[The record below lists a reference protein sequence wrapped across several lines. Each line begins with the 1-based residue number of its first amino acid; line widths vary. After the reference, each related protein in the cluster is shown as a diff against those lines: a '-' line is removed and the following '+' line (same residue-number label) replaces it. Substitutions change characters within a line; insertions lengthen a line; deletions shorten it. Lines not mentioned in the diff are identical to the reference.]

1 MRRLQHTFV
10 TLLTSATLLS
20 LTGCGFSQWH
30 THSDNADKALQ
41 GQAPDRLAV
50 AEKELK
56 IAVEMAWKDRVPE
69 KEIVGVYAKLGDIM
83 MEQKKYADAPLYL
96 IRTLQ
101 FNNEMKT
108 DPDTNIAQLRKLV
121 TAYEKSR
128 DYEQA
133 AQTQHIL
140 VKFIEF
146 ERSPRDPD
154 YQIELAKNEELKR
167 KLAHFM
173 TPITKEAMSTP
184 AAADP
189 SEKKKDEPI
198 RQELLQGWH

>member
-1 MRRLQHTFV
+1 MR
-10 TLLTSATLLS
+10 TLNQTLVILLSTATVLS

-30 THSDNADKALQ
+30 AHYEIAEKALQ
-41 GQAPDRLAV
+41 GQAPDRLTV
-50 AEKELK
+50 AENELK
-56 IAVEMAWKDRVPE
+56 TAIEMAWKDRVPE
-69 KEIVGVYAKLGDIM
+69 KEFVYVYAKLGDVLIA
-83 MEQKKYADAPLYL
+83 EKKYAEAPLYL

-101 FNNEMKT
+101 FNNEFHA
-108 DPDTNIAQLRKLV
+108 DEDTNIAQLRKLV
-121 TAYEKSR
+121 GAYERSR

-133 AQTQHIL
+133 AQTQQIL

-146 ERSPRDPD
+146 QRSPRDPD
-154 YQIELAKNEELKR
+154 FKVESDKYEELKH

-173 TPITKEAMSTP
+173 TPVVKEAMSTAAP
-184 AAADP
+184 A